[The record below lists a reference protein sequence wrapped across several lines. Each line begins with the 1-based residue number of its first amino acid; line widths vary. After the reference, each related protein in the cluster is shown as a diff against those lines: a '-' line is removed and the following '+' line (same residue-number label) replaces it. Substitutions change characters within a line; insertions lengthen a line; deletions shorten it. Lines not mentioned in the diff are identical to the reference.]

1 MTNSG
6 LLANQRS
13 SYPVLLRHWSL
24 VIVVAPGATK
34 KTFRKFSAM
43 TPPDRNDTCCRPKTC
58 CHETR
63 IRPLGVSERQ
73 TPEKLRPLDFS
84 RTQTLNSMFFSNTI
98 TNYSPRAVC
107 LSPGFSLV
115 AASAQR
121 GRGGGKVHCVM
132 LSLFYDMVI
141 IKVINNKSAAEFI
154 FVRVRVTGRDPFNQT
169 FGKFRS
175 KTQSIG
181 SVQPEKFRKNG
192 STF

>member
-1 MTNSG
+1 M
-6 LLANQRS
+6 
-13 SYPVLLRHWSL
+13 
-24 VIVVAPGATK
+24 
-34 KTFRKFSAM
+34 
-43 TPPDRNDTCCRPKTC
+43 C
-58 CHETR
+58 
-63 IRPLGVSERQ
+63 IRDS
-73 TPEKLRPLDFS
+73 
-84 RTQTLNSMFFSNTI
+84 TI

-181 SVQPEKFRKNG
+181 SVQPEKFRKKWVLLLRWTFALLRLFSCLVYI
-192 STF
+192 STYCVPIAHLRQNKPFPLLYLGHAQITRHKCLK